1 MKDDLEEFKK
11 RRDSHEKG
19 YECNSLD
26 YIEDEDCGDLRMVN
40 KGLDSIEN
48 SWVLDSALCFHLF
61 WNRDWFD
68 TYKTCDEGLLRWLI
82 MLNAN

>member
-11 RRDSHEKG
+11 RRDSHGKG

-26 YIEDEDCGDLRMVN
+26 YIEDEDCGDLRMVS

-48 SWVLDSALCFHLF
+48 SWVLDSALCFF
-61 WNRDWFD
+61 ICFGI
-68 TYKTCDEGLLRWLI
+68 EIGLTPTRLV
-82 MLNAN
+82 MKDCYVG